1 MRRLLSS
8 ALLAAVS
15 LLLAVSAPMAA
26 AADTS
31 DFTFDSF
38 DADYT
43 LARLSD
49 GTAQLNVVETIVAR
63 FPESDQNR
71 GIVRAIPNSYDGVAL
86 ETDGISVVD
95 DNGDAVPFETD
106 RTNEFVTLALGTDEF
121 VHGAVTYVISYTQ
134 RNVVRSFA
142 DTNADEFY
150 WDVNG
155 VGWDQPFDSVIARI
169 HLDGS
174 VVSAFTGNAACYI
187 GAQGDG
193 TTCPIENV
201 GSGPVDPTTPEPTV
215 TLEATADNL
224 APRETMTVALGFTP
238 GTFLT
243 PEPTVNVPQ
252 PVPAGFEFAAGAIGI
267 LSLGG
272 MIAAIIS
279 RVRSGRG
286 ARGHGIIIPQ
296 YSEPDEITILQSAHL
311 VSRSSTAIPA
321 ALVRLAVRKNIRI
334 LAYAVEEESEPY
346 TLQYLGSTGANAEDI
361 ALIALLFGGEPE
373 AGALRAFG
381 QGQQDLMTA
390 LHQQS
395 ADAKASLPGAGY
407 LEKPPGRGGAIG
419 LVLVQLALG
428 IVAIALLVVS
438 SGLFLTV
445 SPLLLLV
452 MVFGLV
458 ALIVCIALAIRPL
471 RQTAKG
477 AEAREYLEGM
487 RTYLTLAEKDRLRAL
502 QSPSGAE
509 RIDVG
514 DGQEMVKLFEKLLP
528 WAIVWGVEDQWM
540 RELEVR
546 VSSLAEQPD
555 WFIGSDGFSAAMF
568 TSTLRGFSTAMVP
581 PVSAS
586 TWSGSGGGSFSG
598 GSFGGGFS
606 GGGGGGGGGGGR

>member
-1 MRRLLSS
+1 
-8 ALLAAVS
+8 
-15 LLLAVSAPMAA
+15 MAA
-26 AADTS
+26 AANTS

-43 LARLSD
+43 LTRLGD
-49 GTAQLNVVETIVAR
+49 GTAQLDVVETIVAR
-63 FPESDQNR
+63 FPEFDQNR
-71 GIVRAIPNSYDGVAL
+71 GIVRAIPDSYDGVAL
-86 ETDGISVVD
+86 ETDRISVVN

-106 RTNEFVTLALGTDEF
+106 RTDEFVTLALGTDEF

-155 VGWDQPFDSVIARI
+155 VGWDQPFDSVAARI

-174 VVSAFTGNAACYI
+174 VMSAFTGNAACYI

-193 TTCPIENV
+193 TTCPIQEL
-201 GSGPVDPTTPEPTV
+201 GPGLDDAPTSNPATPASTL

-243 PEPTVNVPQ
+243 PEPTVTVSQ
-252 PVPAGFEFAAGAIGI
+252 PVPAGFEFAAGTVGI

-272 MIAAIIS
+272 MIAAIVS

-286 ARGHGIIIPQ
+286 APGRGIIIPQ

-311 VSRSSTAIPA
+311 VGRSSAAIPA

-334 LAYAVEEESEPY
+334 LAYAVEEGSEPY
-346 TLQYLGSTGANAEDI
+346 TLQYLGSTGANAEDL

-395 ADAKASLPGAGY
+395 AVAKASLPGAGY

-428 IVAIALLVVS
+428 TVAITLLVVS
-438 SGLFLTV
+438 SGLFLNV

-509 RIDVG
+509 RINVG
-514 DGQEMVKLFEKLLP
+514 DGREMVKLFEKLLP

-568 TSTLRGFSTAMVP
+568 TSTLRGFSTAMTP

-586 TWSGSGGGSFSG
+586 SWSGSGGGSFSG